1 MDRHG
6 GESYENALAEDANG
20 SHKNELIHVR
30 SWNDVREVEI
40 LTFEWVTWW
49 STSRLHERLAY
60 HTPEEN
66 GNDYW

>member
-6 GESYENALAEDANG
+6 GESYENALAENANG

-40 LTFEWVTWW
+40 LTFEWVTCWN
-49 STSRLHERLAY
+49 TSRLHEIA
-60 HTPEEN
+60 
-66 GNDYW
+66 